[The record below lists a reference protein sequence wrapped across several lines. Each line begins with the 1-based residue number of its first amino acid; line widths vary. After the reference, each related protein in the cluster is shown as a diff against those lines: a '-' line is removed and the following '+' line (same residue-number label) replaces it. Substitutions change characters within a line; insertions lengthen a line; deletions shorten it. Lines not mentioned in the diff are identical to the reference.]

1 MKIVETSLSSIN
13 NVKDSKIIGCGTGRC
28 GTKSLAKLLDSQDG
42 WTCTHEKLPRLPWKI
57 DRILARDRVRY
68 FNNHEK
74 FGDVAFYYLPYI
86 EMMFEEID
94 DLKVICL
101 ERDEE
106 EVVNSYIVKMSNT
119 DPPRNHWTDH
129 DGKVWTKDPIWDRAY
144 PSYDLGD
151 PLPSELPRP
160 PEEYKEEV
168 IRLYW
173 NEYHE
178 TAEWLSKHYI
188 DFEVFDTEFLNSKQG
203 QENIFEFL
211 EIEDP
216 NLNVGI
222 RENKLVTQ

>member
-1 MKIVETSLSSIN
+1 LST
-13 NVKDSKIIGCGTGRC
+13 IIGCGTGRC
-28 GTKSLAKLLDSQDG
+28 GTKSLVKLIDSQDD
-42 WTCTHEKLPRLPWKI
+42 WDCTHEKLPRLPWKI

-101 ERDEE
+101 ERDED
-106 EVVNSYIVKMSNT
+106 EVVNSYIAKMSNT

-129 DGKVWTKDPIWDRAY
+129 DGEVWTKDPIWDRAY
-144 PSYDLGD
+144 PNYEIDLDTGVA
-151 PLPSELPRP
+151 EI
-160 PEEYKEEV
+160 KEEL
-168 IRLYW
+168 IRRYW

-188 DFEVFDTEFLNSKQG
+188 DFEVFDVKFLNSKQG

-211 EIEDP
+211 EID
-216 NLNVGI
+216 NASLQVGIKKNVGSKYGKNN
-222 RENKLVTQ
+222 EE